1 VTTSAE
7 RRVRGWLAVAA
18 VLAQLAAAGAG
29 LMSGATLVLVA
40 GASGASPWVVAKPSA
55 RSTRVGYVLA
65 AAVAMNAVR
74 ELLARPTA
82 VTHAGISASLSTL
95 TLTLVLLM
103 VVLAPTW
110 RRPRDHRLWLAMSA
124 AVAVAACATG
134 SGRAE
139 AFVLVV
145 SWLVL
150 LIAAGVV
157 QVSSLSATADVVA
170 ETDALPK
177 AQRPIALLRF
187 ASVAMPVGVGVLIFA
202 LLPGGLGGG
211 ALPTKLAHFVN
222 APAGYVP
229 TRGQLGVDT
238 MGNGELDLRARGAL
252 PTTPL
257 LLVPPDA
264 PPLWRGSVYRD
275 YSGQDWRAAAPDD
288 STIHRLV
295 RGTDVTLPRAE
306 EDPLPTGVTRT
317 DVVRLEPSTHA
328 LLAWAPGVIQ
338 RVQADMF
345 GAVRDGGAVRIF
357 GSRAASGYTVTSDV
371 ASTAP
376 WLLRRASGADNVDS
390 SWTALP
396 GELPQRVTDLAHRV
410 TAAAPTRFEQVQA
423 IQAYLRTHETYALNS
438 PVPGPGEDAVDRF
451 LFRDHVGFCE
461 QFASAEAV
469 MLRTLGVPA
478 RVVSGLAY
486 GHAQQGGVLFTAGD
500 AHAWVEVYYAGVGW
514 SPSDPTAGVRL
525 AASTKHRGGVLAS
538 LRRSLGNASI
548 PAAAGA
554 LVLFA
559 VAAFLFGRRRKVRRS
574 AATPQVLRAFLRFVR
589 RSRRSRDHAETARE
603 YLARYDAGEAL
614 VAALVALEAECY
626 GARGLDPNEA
636 EHAERVFANAARRG
650 KRPGIGSR
658 GSTR

>member
-451 LFRDHVGFCE
+451 LFRN
-461 QFASAEAV
+461 
-469 MLRTLGVPA
+469 
-478 RVVSGLAY
+478 
-486 GHAQQGGVLFTAGD
+486 
-500 AHAWVEVYYAGVGW
+500 
-514 SPSDPTAGVRL
+514 SPRRKPSCCAPL
-525 AASTKHRGGVLAS
+525 ESPLAS
-538 LRRSLGNASI
+538 SAGSPTGTLNRAECSSPPATHMRGWRSTTR
-548 PAAAGA
+548 A
-554 LVLFA
+554 LVGHLPT
-559 VAAFLFGRRRKVRRS
+559 R
-574 AATPQVLRAFLRFVR
+574 PQVFDSPRAPSIGAAYWPHFDDRWAMRRYQPPPERSCSSRSPLSCSDDVGRCVDPPLR
-589 RSRRSRDHAETARE
+589 H
-603 YLARYDAGEAL
+603 RY
-614 VAALVALEAECY
+614 
-626 GARGLDPNEA
+626 
-636 EHAERVFANAARRG
+636 
-650 KRPGIGSR
+650 
-658 GSTR
+658 